1 MLFKNLLTVEVSDTT
16 KIAEDIEEK
25 VASVS
30 KLASAVS
37 KYSTDEIITLLIE
50 NLAKL
55 GLKIALA
62 IAIFVIGKWIVKKID
77 FLLSK
82 IMEKRKVEVSLRTFT
97 KSFVR
102 IALNLLIIVFIIGV
116 LGIDTTSFVAL
127 FASAGVAIG
136 MALSGT
142 LQNFAGGVMILLF
155 KPYKVGDFIEA
166 QGYMGIVKEIQ
177 IINTIINTP
186 DNKIIIIPNGGLS
199 TGIVNNFSKE
209 TIRRVDWTFG
219 ISYGNDYDV
228 AKATINRIL
237 ESDSRI
243 LKDPQSF
250 IALHSLGDSSVNI
263 VVRAWVKQE
272 NYWDVYFH
280 INEIVYKELPKN
292 NLSFP
297 FPQMDVHLF
306 ETK

>member
-155 KPYKVGDFIEA
+155 KPYKVGDFIVA

-186 DNKIIIIPNGGLS
+186 DNKIIMIPNGRVS
-199 TGIVNNFSKE
+199 T
-209 TIRRVDWTFG
+209 DW
-219 ISYGNDYDV
+219 
-228 AKATINRIL
+228 
-237 ESDSRI
+237 
-243 LKDPQSF
+243 
-250 IALHSLGDSSVNI
+250 SSGV
-263 VVRAWVKQE
+263 
-272 NYWDVYFH
+272 
-280 INEIVYKELPKN
+280 
-292 NLSFP
+292 
-297 FPQMDVHLF
+297 
-306 ETK
+306 

>member
-136 MALSGT
+136 T
-142 LQNFAGGVMILLF
+142 
-155 KPYKVGDFIEA
+155 E
-166 QGYMGIVKEIQ
+166 MG
-177 IINTIINTP
+177 
-186 DNKIIIIPNGGLS
+186 LCS
-199 TGIVNNFSKE
+199 
-209 TIRRVDWTFG
+209 RC
-219 ISYGNDYDV
+219 SYRNQ
-228 AKATINRIL
+228 KRL
-237 ESDSRI
+237 
-243 LKDPQSF
+243 
-250 IALHSLGDSSVNI
+250 
-263 VVRAWVKQE
+263 
-272 NYWDVYFH
+272 
-280 INEIVYKELPKN
+280 
-292 NLSFP
+292 
-297 FPQMDVHLF
+297 
-306 ETK
+306 

>member
-1 MLFKNLLTVEVSDTT
+1 M
-16 KIAEDIEEK
+16 
-25 VASVS
+25 
-30 KLASAVS
+30 
-37 KYSTDEIITLLIE
+37 
-50 NLAKL
+50 
-55 GLKIALA
+55 
-62 IAIFVIGKWIVKKID
+62 
-77 FLLSK
+77 
-82 IMEKRKVEVSLRTFT
+82 
-97 KSFVR
+97 
-102 IALNLLIIVFIIGV
+102 
-116 LGIDTTSFVAL
+116 
-127 FASAGVAIG
+127 
-136 MALSGT
+136 
-142 LQNFAGGVMILLF
+142 
-155 KPYKVGDFIEA
+155 
-166 QGYMGIVKEIQ
+166 KEIQ
-177 IINTIINTP
+177 IIKTIINTP